1 MKRIHKDENRVHLYG
16 LNVLLAFFLAGCLSP
31 ASTSFTSRV
40 VAHTTTPIERSVHLI
55 TETDSAN
62 EPATATA
69 VISNGNGGESVTR
82 QPHIPLQDSHPTHA
96 AAPPP
101 SETLRPSSP
110 MPIQV
115 FPTPTAPQNLT
126 QSDVPTPVD
135 DLAYAAQAIIDLSNQ
150 QRTLFGLAPFG
161 RDETIMAIARKRL
174 NDMIA
179 RSYFSH
185 YDPLTGAALA
195 REAIL
200 ASGYSRG
207 GENIY
212 WSGSVELPDFP
223 GRAIDWFMADPPHAA
238 GILSTSYSLVGVGVA
253 WNGQGWMV
261 VQNFA
266 TP

>member
-1 MKRIHKDENRVHLYG
+1 MKRIRKDENRVHLYG
-16 LNVLLAFFLAGCLSP
+16 LSVLSAFILASCLSP
-31 ASTSFTSRV
+31 ASTSFSSRV
-40 VAHTTTPIERSVHLI
+40 VAYTTTPIEQSIHLI
-55 TETDSAN
+55 AEPDSAN
-62 EPATATA
+62 KLAAETP
-69 VISNGNGGESVTR
+69 VISNGGGSVTK
-82 QPHIPLQDSHPTHA
+82 QPDQLSQVSTPTTA
-96 AAPPP
+96 AALPP
-101 SETLRPSSP
+101 SETLPPPSP
-110 MPIQV
+110 MPVQI
-115 FPTPTAPQNLT
+115 FPTATAPQNST
-126 QSDVPTPVD
+126 QSDVPEPIADVTS
-135 DLAYAAQAIIDLSNQ
+135 AEQAIIELSNQ
-150 QRTLFGLAPFG
+150 QRIISGLAPFG
-161 RDETIMAIARKRL
+161 RDQTIMAIARERL

-212 WSGSVELPDFP
+212 WSGSVDLPEFP
-223 GRAIDWFMADPPHAA
+223 RRAIDWFMGDPLHAA
-238 GILSTSYSLVGVGVA
+238 GILSTSFSLVGVGIA

>member
-1 MKRIHKDENRVHLYG
+1 MTRIRKGKNRVHING

-40 VAHTTTPIERSVHLI
+40 VAHTTTPIKQSFHLI

-62 EPATATA
+62 EPATAIA
-69 VISNGNGGESVTR
+69 VISNGGDIVTR
-82 QPHIPLQDSHPTHA
+82 QPELLLQVSTPANA
-96 AAPPP
+96 AALTLGESLPP
-101 SETLRPSSP
+101 STP
-110 MPIQV
+110 MPIQI
-115 FPTPTAPQNLT
+115 FPTATTPQYLS
-126 QSDVPTPVD
+126 QSDVPAAID
-135 DLAYAAQAIIDLSNQ
+135 DVASAAQAIIELSNQ
-150 QRTLFGLAPFG
+150 QRILSGLAPFE
-161 RDETIMAIARKRL
+161 RDETIMAIARERL

-185 YDPLTGAALA
+185 SDPLTGAALA

-212 WSGSVELPDFP
+212 WSGSVDLLDFP
-223 GRAIDWFMADPPHAA
+223 RRAIDWFMADPPHAA
-238 GILSTSYSLVGVGVA
+238 GILSTSYSLVGVGIA